1 MVMPSVTLR
10 FGSRGN
16 KMHHSDNCSPA
27 RTSGFTLIEVLIA
40 LAILSIALAAAMRAT
55 AMATT
60 SAEEV
65 KLRTYATWVAQNR
78 AAEMTARRVFPAV
91 GVENGQAEIAGI
103 AFGWTASTNETPNS
117 AFRKVEI
124 AVTGASSTAGAP
136 DGRKLATLTVYLARP
151 VIQPKQGAS

>member
-1 MVMPSVTLR
+1 MRYADKHPI
-10 FGSRGN
+10 
-16 KMHHSDNCSPA
+16 A
-27 RTSGFTLIEVLIA
+27 RNTGFTLIEVLIA

-78 AAEMTARRVFPAV
+78 AAELTARRIFPSV
-91 GVENGQAEIAGI
+91 GVENGQAEIAGMP
-103 AFGWTASTNETPNS
+103 FSWTSTSSETPNS

-124 AVTGASSTAGAP
+124 AVTRAP
-136 DGRKLATLTVYLARP
+136 AAVGTVSATDERKLATLTVYLARP
-151 VIQPKQGAS
+151 VNQPKQGAT